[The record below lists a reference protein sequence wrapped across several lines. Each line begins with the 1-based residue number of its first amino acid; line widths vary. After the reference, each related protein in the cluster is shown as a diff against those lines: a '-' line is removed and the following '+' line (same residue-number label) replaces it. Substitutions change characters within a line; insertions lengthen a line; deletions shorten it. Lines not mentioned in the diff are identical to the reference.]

1 MFEKMSPQMK
11 EDVTRQAQ
19 IDLRNIHY
27 RKIHLMLGMERLL
40 TRKEEMMAK
49 MAKKEDVKV
58 EANAGAQKSEAKEQ
72 VFSCMLFKYIM
83 VSKVMMTVVFPY
95 LLLNFPYFGVS
106 LPLLTQITVNTKLVV
121 AKCL

>member
-40 TRKEEMMAK
+40 TRKEEMMS
-49 MAKKEDVKV
+49 KKEDVKV
-58 EANAGAQKSEAKEQ
+58 EANTEAQKSEAKEQ
-72 VFSCMLFKYIM
+72 IKMRDV
-83 VSKVMMTVVFPY
+83 
-95 LLLNFPYFGVS
+95 
-106 LPLLTQITVNTKLVV
+106 
-121 AKCL
+121 